1 MTKEAKM
8 FIRID
13 LQSDTPIYIQ
23 LRNQIIKGI
32 ATRKL
37 KENESLPSV
46 RQLAEDLGINLHT
59 VNKAYNILKQEGF
72 IKLNRRKGAIVNLKK
87 EIKSDS
93 NKLVNLQKILEPIV
107 AEYYCK
113 NVTKEEFIKIINKIW
128 KDIEN
133 GGLK

>member
-1 MTKEAKM
+1 M

-13 LQSDTPIYIQ
+13 LQSDTSIYIQ

-37 KENESLPSV
+37 KEDESLPSV

-93 NKLVNLQKILEPIV
+93 NKLVNLQEILEPIV

-133 GGLK
+133 GCLK